1 MTAAHL
7 MASAP
12 GPADLSTVVA
22 GLSGAVD
29 VPDAAATADPTA
41 VPTTA
46 PTTSPEPTPEPSTT
60 TPAPEPTEQPTT
72 APTTV
77 VPTEQPTT
85 APSAT
90 PESTAP
96 ASPSPEPTSTGT
108 VPAPGWF
115 SRPAAADSSLPWGMV
130 LVAALVLVAAA
141 AGLVWWWRGGA
152 PSARSGARGAAAVGG
167 DGAGRAGSDHRAG
180 TAAAGTRRAE
190 STTTAALPLSGGAA
204 SGTTADDDTVELAAV
219 PEEPGPAGAGPAG
232 VGSADLGS
240 AGVDAADL
248 GSAGVDRE
256 PGSEDPAVTGMI
268 AVVAV
273 DEAAGT
279 MPAVVANA
287 GADPS
292 TGIPAESADPE
303 LTVRF
308 LVRLGEA
315 MVDSSSPI
323 AQVNGTLERVAAV
336 NGLPGTAV
344 VTFPTALM
352 VSVPDGQTVRTA
364 VATAGSRALRLDQV
378 ADVLDLAQSAVR
390 GDLRPAAGLAQLS
403 AILES
408 PPPSTGRRRALGYVV
423 VAAGL
428 SLVLGGGWLDVLI
441 SAVLGGLVSVVTRL
455 TRRMPVVYQGLLTGA
470 CAFLVAVPVFLLVR
484 TGWSVG
490 LLAPLV
496 GPLVTFLPGALL
508 TTGVIDLATRQMI
521 AGSARLAAGVMQL
534 VLLALGITAAAG
546 LVGVPSTEVGSSG
559 GHPLGWAAP
568 WIGVLVYAVG
578 VVLNNDARTAALPWI
593 TLVLVVAYAGQVVGG
608 LLLGAS
614 VSSFVGAL
622 AMTPV
627 AMVAATRR
635 TGPPFLVT
643 FLPGFWVLVPG
654 ALGLVGVTSALDG
667 VSDQAITT
675 IVTTGVSMV
684 AICLGV
690 LAGLALGSGL
700 QRRLAPDVPPLI

>member
-1 MTAAHL
+1 
-7 MASAP
+7 
-12 GPADLSTVVA
+12 
-22 GLSGAVD
+22 
-29 VPDAAATADPTA
+29 
-41 VPTTA
+41 
-46 PTTSPEPTPEPSTT
+46 
-60 TPAPEPTEQPTT
+60 EQPTT
-72 APTTV
+72 V
-77 VPTEQPTT
+77 
-85 APSAT
+85 PSAT

-96 ASPSPEPTSTGT
+96 ASPSPEPTSTST
-108 VPAPGWF
+108 VPAPGWL

-130 LVAALVLVAAA
+130 LVAVLVLVAAA

-152 PSARSGARGAAAVGG
+152 PTPRSGARGAAAAA
-167 DGAGRAGSDHRAG
+167 GAGAGGQSGAGHRAGS
-180 TAAAGTRRAE
+180 AAGESRRAQ
-190 STTTAALPLSGGAA
+190 SATTASLPLGGGVA

-219 PEEPGPAGAGPAG
+219 PEEPGSAGAGPAG
-232 VGSADLGS
+232 VGSGGLGS
-240 AGVDAADL
+240 AGGDPVDA
-248 GSAGVDRE
+248 GSAGIDQE
-256 PGSEDPAVTGMI
+256 PATEDPAVTGMI

-279 MPAVVANA
+279 MPAVAANA
-287 GADPS
+287 GADPA
-292 TGIPAESADPE
+292 TGTPTESADPE

-364 VATAGSRALRLDQV
+364 VATAGSRSLRLDQV